1 MVQPYQQNG
10 KMSNKNWILH
20 QLKMKVV
27 KMVFVLF
34 YTDGMDVID
43 DKITISMY
51 DVRHQNPHQNKH
63 TQNHAKARNSP
74 FIICDC

>member
-1 MVQPYQQNG
+1 
-10 KMSNKNWILH
+10 MSNKNWILH

-51 DVRHQNPHQNKH
+51 DVRH
-63 TQNHAKARNSP
+63 
-74 FIICDC
+74 